1 MFSEISPCEES
12 TYFPLPQELKN
23 PMKGFISI
31 QNKFNESFRW
41 CLVRHLNP
49 GNKKPS
55 KIESIDTEVAKKTSF

>member
-49 GNKKPS
+49 GNKSHQKL
-55 KIESIDTEVAKKTSF
+55 KVLT

>member
-1 MFSEISPCEES
+1 MFSEISPCEKS

-55 KIESIDTEVAKKTSF
+55 KIESIDIEVAKKTSF